1 MPQAWPSA
9 SYLHHSVHMWLSRS
23 HIWTNEL
30 RWERWTLGWPPQAS
44 CRFSL
49 PASVTPAR
57 ASSVV
62 LALCCCHF
70 LLCGVHRKLNVSL
83 FMSMEKMTDLFFF
96 LAHISPF
103 YRQKSRTEELPVG
116 FLSDFA
122 LGPQTGHRAHMQ
134 WVDPGKLNC
143 TVRRTKKQHIS
154 AKS

>member
-1 MPQAWPSA
+1 MLNKTFIIVVGQRGGGAVPQAWPSA

-96 LAHISPF
+96 WPIFHLFTGRKAEQRSSLLAF
-103 YRQKSRTEELPVG
+103 C
-116 FLSDFA
+116 
-122 LGPQTGHRAHMQ
+122 QTS
-134 WVDPGKLNC
+134 L
-143 TVRRTKKQHIS
+143 
-154 AKS
+154 